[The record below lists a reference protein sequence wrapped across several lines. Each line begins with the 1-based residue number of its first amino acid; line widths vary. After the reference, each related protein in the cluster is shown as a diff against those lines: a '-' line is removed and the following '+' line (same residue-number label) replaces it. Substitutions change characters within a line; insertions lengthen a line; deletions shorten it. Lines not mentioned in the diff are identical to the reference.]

1 MAQGEYSVSLPFAH
15 HSIECCVHIN
25 SQACFT
31 PVKGDVTP
39 ILDRLMKVVHN
50 FSYDVCSSRN
60 LGGIPTRSERR

>member
-15 HSIECCVHIN
+15 HNTKCFVHIN
-25 SQACFT
+25 SKACFT

-50 FSYDVCSSRN
+50 SGYDVLSSRN
-60 LGGIPTRSERR
+60 LGGIPARNERM